1 VPPRAERPFVLGD
14 WLVDPARG
22 SIRHRDGDG
31 DGEARL
37 EPQAMEL
44 LLLFAASPG
53 KVIGKSELI
62 QGVWG
67 GRAIGDDTLAA
78 AISKLRHALGETKHK
93 RYIETLPKRGYR
105 LLALR
110 EDEAKAAPPRETSD
124 ATALVAKGR
133 AAMKMPT
140 PSGLA
145 QARVYLEAA
154 IGADP
159 RSAEAQVGLAEVLLT
174 QNFLGQGDANL
185 LVPAARNAARAA
197 LALDEQSAPAWALL
211 GYATL
216 LIERDFAAA
225 DAHFRRAIALD
236 LGLAMA
242 RRQRSFALLCVGR
255 FVDAE
260 REARAA
266 AEIEPLSLSARG
278 YLLQA
283 LLMARRYARTVAE
296 AKRALSLSP
305 QSSDIWFAKGWAHHY
320 LGEEREAVD
329 ALFEGMKNWNAD
341 AATLARLKSAH
352 DKDGF
357 TGLCAEAAAL
367 FQSQRVVFTPRPMD
381 IAILRALA
389 SDPDGAFAALEE
401 ALAKGDPFL
410 LLLPHMP
417 HIDRLRND
425 PRFPALIEK
434 VRPVQ

>member
-1 VPPRAERPFVLGD
+1 VPSRAERAFTLGD

-31 DGEARL
+31 ETRL
-37 EPQAMEL
+37 EPQAMAL

-53 KVIGKSELI
+53 KLVSKSELI
-62 QGVWG
+62 AGVWG

-78 AISKLRHALGETKHK
+78 AISKLRTSLGETKHK

-105 LLALR
+105 LLALP
-110 EDEAKAAPPRETSD
+110 EGETAATPPPRES
-124 ATALVAKGR
+124 AGASALVAKGR

-145 QARVYLEAA
+145 QARVYLEGA
-154 IGADP
+154 IAADP
-159 RSAEAQVGLAEVLLT
+159 KLADAHVGLAEVLLL
-174 QNFLGQGDANL
+174 QNFMGQGDPAL
-185 LVPAARNAARAA
+185 LVPAARNAARTA
-197 LALDEQSAPAWALL
+197 LALDETLASAWSLL

-225 DAHFRRAIALD
+225 DEYFRKSITLD
-236 LGLAMA
+236 LSLAMV

-283 LLMARRYARTVAE
+283 LLMARRYAPAVAE

-305 QSSDIWFAKGWAHHY
+305 QSSEVWFAKGWAHHY

-329 ALFEGMKNWNAD
+329 ALFEGLRNWNCD
-341 AATLARLKSAH
+341 AATMARLRVDYDS
-352 DKDGF
+352 DGF
-357 TGLCAEAAAL
+357 VGLCARTAEL
-367 FQSQRVVFTPRPMD
+367 FQSQHVLFAPRPMD
-381 IAILRALA
+381 VAILRAMA
-389 SDPDGAFAALEE
+389 SDADGAFAALDE
-401 ALAKGDPFL
+401 ALAKGDPYL

-425 PRFPALIEK
+425 PRFVALMEK
-434 VRPVQ
+434 VRPVH